1 MEEMAPIIVVP
12 VMMLVTGWIVKM
24 VGQNR
29 RLNKLAAMNAEL
41 QAKVLDK
48 LGSAQDII
56 AYLGTEAGSRLL
68 DAPVMERE
76 GPYSRI
82 LSSVQAGIVL
92 ALVGIAVLVV
102 RSMSPGLDQNGMAFL
117 GVIALALGVGFVLSA
132 VAAHALSKSYGLI
145 NGRGA
150 GSEI

>member
-1 MEEMAPIIVVP
+1 MSDIAPMISVIVLL
-12 VMMLVTGWIVKM
+12 LVTGWVVKM
-24 VGQNR
+24 VTYNR
-29 RLNKLAAMNAEL
+29 RLNRLASMNAEL

-48 LGSAQDII
+48 LGSAQEVV

-68 DAPVMERE
+68 DAPVMEKA

-82 LSSVQAGIVL
+82 LSSIQAGIVL
-92 ALVGIAVLVV
+92 AVAGVGVLVV
-102 RSMSPGLDQNGMAFL
+102 RTMSPGLDQDGMAFL
-117 GVIALALGVGFVLSA
+117 GVIALALGIGFVISA
-132 VAAHALSKSYGLI
+132 VAAHVLSKSYGLI